1 MFRRSG
7 VKNSLVESFN
17 KCVLFYRS
25 FSENWTQKQME
36 KILRM
41 QHVFTQFLPQNL
53 LRQHCFGGDC
63 HYFGPRARITES
75 QSRGINYLIF

>member
-41 QHVFTQFLPQNL
+41 QHVFTQFLLMLMTKRIL
-53 LRQHCFGGDC
+53 LVKQKCDVK
-63 HYFGPRARITES
+63 
-75 QSRGINYLIF
+75 

>member
-25 FSENWTQKQME
+25 FSENLTQKQME
-36 KILRM
+36 KNLRM
-41 QHVFTQFLPQNL
+41 QHVFTQFLLMLMTKRSL
-53 LRQHCFGGDC
+53 LVNQKCDVK
-63 HYFGPRARITES
+63 
-75 QSRGINYLIF
+75 

>member
-1 MFRRSG
+1 SKSRMKIMFRRSG

-41 QHVFTQFLPQNL
+41 QHVFTQFLLMLMTKRIL
-53 LRQHCFGGDC
+53 LVNQKCDVK
-63 HYFGPRARITES
+63 
-75 QSRGINYLIF
+75 

>member
-36 KILRM
+36 NFLRI
-41 QHVFTQFLPQNL
+41 QHVFTQFLLMLITKRSL
-53 LRQHCFGGDC
+53 LVNQKCDVK
-63 HYFGPRARITES
+63 
-75 QSRGINYLIF
+75 

>member
-36 KILRM
+36 KLLRM
-41 QHVFTQFLPQNL
+41 QDVFTQFLL
-53 LRQHCFGGDC
+53 LLMTK
-63 HYFGPRARITES
+63 RILLVN
-75 QSRGINYLIF
+75 QKCDVK

>member
-41 QHVFTQFLPQNL
+41 QHVFTQFLLMLMTKRIL
-53 LRQHCFGGDC
+53 LVNQKCDVK
-63 HYFGPRARITES
+63 
-75 QSRGINYLIF
+75 

>member
-36 KILRM
+36 KFLRM
-41 QHVFTQFLPQNL
+41 QHVFTQFLLMLITKRSL
-53 LRQHCFGGDC
+53 LVNQKCDVK
-63 HYFGPRARITES
+63 
-75 QSRGINYLIF
+75 

>member
-36 KILRM
+36 KNLRM
-41 QHVFTQFLPQNL
+41 QHVFTQFLLMLMTKRIL
-53 LRQHCFGGDC
+53 LVNQKCDVK
-63 HYFGPRARITES
+63 
-75 QSRGINYLIF
+75 

>member
-1 MFRRSG
+1 MKIMFRRSG

-41 QHVFTQFLPQNL
+41 QHVFIQFLLMLMTKRIL
-53 LRQHCFGGDC
+53 LVNQKCDVK
-63 HYFGPRARITES
+63 
-75 QSRGINYLIF
+75 

>member
-41 QHVFTQFLPQNL
+41 LHVFTQFLLMLMTKRIL
-53 LRQHCFGGDC
+53 LVNQKCDVK
-63 HYFGPRARITES
+63 
-75 QSRGINYLIF
+75 

>member
-36 KILRM
+36 KFLRM
-41 QHVFTQFLPQNL
+41 QHVLTQFLLMLMTKRIL
-53 LRQHCFGGDC
+53 LVNQKCDVK
-63 HYFGPRARITES
+63 
-75 QSRGINYLIF
+75 

>member
-17 KCVLFYRS
+17 KYVLFYRS

-41 QHVFTQFLPQNL
+41 QHVFTQFLLMLITKRSL
-53 LRQHCFGGDC
+53 LVNQKCDVK
-63 HYFGPRARITES
+63 
-75 QSRGINYLIF
+75 

>member
-25 FSENWTQKQME
+25 FSENWTKKHME

-41 QHVFTQFLPQNL
+41 QHVFTQFLLMLMTKRIL
-53 LRQHCFGGDC
+53 LVNQKCDVK
-63 HYFGPRARITES
+63 
-75 QSRGINYLIF
+75 

>member
-1 MFRRSG
+1 MFRLSG

-36 KILRM
+36 KIFRM
-41 QHVFTQFLPQNL
+41 QHVFTQFLLMLMTKRIL
-53 LRQHCFGGDC
+53 LVNQKCDVK
-63 HYFGPRARITES
+63 
-75 QSRGINYLIF
+75 

>member
-1 MFRRSG
+1 MKIMFRRSG

-36 KILRM
+36 NFLRI
-41 QHVFTQFLPQNL
+41 QHVFTQFLLMLITKRSL
-53 LRQHCFGGDC
+53 LVNQKCDVK
-63 HYFGPRARITES
+63 
-75 QSRGINYLIF
+75 

>member
-1 MFRRSG
+1 MKIMFRRSG

-41 QHVFTQFLPQNL
+41 QHVFTQFLLMLITKRSL
-53 LRQHCFGGDC
+53 LVNQKCDVK
-63 HYFGPRARITES
+63 
-75 QSRGINYLIF
+75 

>member
-36 KILRM
+36 KNLRK
-41 QHVFTQFLPQNL
+41 QHVFTQFLLMLMTKRIL
-53 LRQHCFGGDC
+53 LVNQKCDVK
-63 HYFGPRARITES
+63 
-75 QSRGINYLIF
+75 

>member
-41 QHVFTQFLPQNL
+41 QHVFTQFLSMLMTKRIL
-53 LRQHCFGGDC
+53 LVNQKCDVK
-63 HYFGPRARITES
+63 
-75 QSRGINYLIF
+75 

>member
-25 FSENWTQKQME
+25 FSEQLDTETDGKNFKNAACFYP
-36 KILRM
+36 IL
-41 QHVFTQFLPQNL
+41 V
-53 LRQHCFGGDC
+53 DVDD
-63 HYFGPRARITES
+63 
-75 QSRGINYLIF
+75 

>member
-17 KCVLFYRS
+17 KYVLFYRS

-41 QHVFTQFLPQNL
+41 QHVFTQFLLMLMTKRIL
-53 LRQHCFGGDC
+53 LVNQKCDVK
-63 HYFGPRARITES
+63 
-75 QSRGINYLIF
+75 

>member
-25 FSENWTQKQME
+25 FSENWTQKQMG

-41 QHVFTQFLPQNL
+41 QHVFTQFLLMLMTKRIL
-53 LRQHCFGGDC
+53 LVNQKCDVK
-63 HYFGPRARITES
+63 
-75 QSRGINYLIF
+75 

>member
-36 KILRM
+36 KNLRM
-41 QHVFTQFLPQNL
+41 QYVFTQFLLMLMTKRIL
-53 LRQHCFGGDC
+53 LVNQKCDVK
-63 HYFGPRARITES
+63 
-75 QSRGINYLIF
+75 

>member
-36 KILRM
+36 NFLRI
-41 QHVFTQFLPQNL
+41 QHVFTQFLLMLMTKRIL
-53 LRQHCFGGDC
+53 LVNQKCDVK
-63 HYFGPRARITES
+63 
-75 QSRGINYLIF
+75 

>member
-1 MFRRSG
+1 MKIMFRRSG

-41 QHVFTQFLPQNL
+41 QHVFTQFLLMLMTKRIL
-53 LRQHCFGGDC
+53 LVNQKCDVK
-63 HYFGPRARITES
+63 
-75 QSRGINYLIF
+75 

>member
-41 QHVFTQFLPQNL
+41 QHVFTQFLLMLMTKRIL
-53 LRQHCFGGDC
+53 LVNKKCDVK
-63 HYFGPRARITES
+63 
-75 QSRGINYLIF
+75 